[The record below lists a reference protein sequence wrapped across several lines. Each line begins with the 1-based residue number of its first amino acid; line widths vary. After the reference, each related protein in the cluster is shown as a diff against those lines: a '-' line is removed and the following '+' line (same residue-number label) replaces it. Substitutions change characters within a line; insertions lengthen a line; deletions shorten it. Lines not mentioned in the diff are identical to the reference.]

1 MKKALTLAIKIGV
14 SLALYVYILNKV
26 DVAKLWQKT
35 RTADP
40 AYVLV
45 AIFIYLLVQIASAYR
60 WYCLLTPLGIKV
72 PFSKIVGLYFLGMFS
87 SLFLPATIG
96 GDVVKIYYL
105 NKEAGSLTG
114 ATTSVFLDR
123 DIGLGALL
131 AIAVIAAAFGGT
143 SFNGVPLAPVFGLV
157 IVGFALA
164 NLALFYRPTYTVLHK
179 ALKLFKLNKSDD
191 KVERLFRSFNTYR
204 GHAGVIAIA
213 MALSVVIQ
221 IGGIAVNVAAGAG
234 IGLHTDRGVI
244 DYLVFIP
251 AISLI
256 SMIPVSING
265 MGWREAAYIILFTSA
280 GGDKSATATLALLWL
295 VVLVV
300 TSLPGGL
307 IYVFQGM
314 NKKKDT
320 GAPAADAGAHIDS
333 DTKLRGRIG
342 VPEPEDLESEII

>member
-1 MKKALTLAIKIGV
+1 MKKVLTQAVKIGV
-14 SLALYVYILNKV
+14 SLALYVYIFKKV
-26 DVAKLWQKT
+26 DAATLWQKT

-40 AYVLV
+40 TYVVAAILV
-45 AIFIYLLVQIASAYR
+45 YLLVQIISAYR
-60 WYCLLTPLGIKV
+60 WYCLLRPLEIRV
-72 PFSKIVGLYFLGMFS
+72 PFSRIVGLYFVGMFS
-87 SLFLPATIG
+87 SLFLPAVIG

-123 DIGLGALL
+123 DLGLGALL
-131 AIAVIAAAFGGT
+131 AIAMIAAGFGGT
-143 SFNGVPLAPVFGLV
+143 QLNGVPLAPVFGL
-157 IVGFALA
+157 IMIGFAVA
-164 NLALFYRPTYTVLHK
+164 NLALFYRPTYSVLHK
-179 ALKLFKLNKSDD
+179 ALKVFKLKKSDE

-234 IGLHTDRGVI
+234 IGLHTDRGFI

-265 MGWREAAYIILFTSA
+265 MGWREAAYIILITSA

-307 IYVFQGM
+307 IYIFQGM
-314 NKKKDT
+314 NKKNST
-320 GAPAADAGAHIDS
+320 NPAAGPGGRIDS
-333 DTKLRGRIG
+333 DNQLRGRLT
-342 VPEPEDLESEII
+342 VPEPEDLKSETV